1 MSLRDEL
8 LEKAELLYNNKAP
21 GWLDKAEAEAR
32 EALPDITAEANDLL
46 VAAGLNPIGT
56 EYAGEV
62 LDELAAGKKP
72 LLRVGSVGFAWLVA
86 NLESGEEAE
95 ARRLYLST
103 EATFDERR
111 TAMQAAGDSAF
122 DEAKER
128 AEAWE
133 EFLAVLESIGKV
145 GLKVLVAVARKA
157 VGL

>member
-32 EALPDITAEANDLL
+32 EALPDITAEANELL
-46 VAAGLNPIGT
+46 APAGVTIS
-56 EYAGEV
+56 EEAVGEV

-111 TAMQAAGDSAF
+111 TAMQAAGDEAF